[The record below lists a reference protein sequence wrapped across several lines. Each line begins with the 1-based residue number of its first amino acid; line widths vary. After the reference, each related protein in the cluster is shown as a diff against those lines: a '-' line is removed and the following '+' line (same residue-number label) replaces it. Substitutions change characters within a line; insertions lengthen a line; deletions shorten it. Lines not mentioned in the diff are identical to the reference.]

1 MTEANGKR
9 SSGSGERVVL
19 LHGLG
24 RTRRSMRRLRI
35 ALRAAGYQ
43 PLSWGYHSRRHRIA
57 EHVAHFRGRLEEL
70 AGAEEPVHFVG
81 HSLGALIIRG
91 ALSEPSESAP
101 FPLGRIVM
109 IAPPNHG
116 ADVAER
122 FGGTRLAR
130 WFYGEP
136 VRDLEE
142 GAPPLDWL
150 GLPATEFGIIAGSRR
165 FHPLNPISYVNALR
179 DLEYEHDGTVEIENT
194 RLPGMKDFLV
204 VTAHHTFICN
214 HPQVICQTI
223 TFLKSG
229 VFARAATRFTR

>member
-1 MTEANGKR
+1 MTEANDKG

-91 ALSEPSESAP
+91 ALPEPSESAP

-122 FGGTRLAR
+122 FGGTRLADGSMASR
-130 WFYGEP
+130 YVIWM
-136 VRDLEE
+136 R
-142 GAPPLDWL
+142 A
-150 GLPATEFGIIAGSRR
+150 LPRSTGSACR
-165 FHPLNPISYVNALR
+165 PQSSASSP
-179 DLEYEHDGTVEIENT
+179 
-194 RLPGMKDFLV
+194 
-204 VTAHHTFICN
+204 AH
-214 HPQVICQTI
+214 
-223 TFLKSG
+223 G
-229 VFARAATRFTR
+229 GFTRSTRSPM